1 MSWSQIR
8 FSLLSLQEET
18 RSARTAFH
26 LPPVAHAQGVPGF
39 TLVLLVPL
47 GHSCSLVIFPV
58 RVSAARTLL
67 LSAFFVSSP
76 REGRSQCQCYRCLV
90 LICSVAAA
98 TVRVIFP
105 QLRSSVA
112 PGGFNLHFLSASSSR
127 RWIFCAKVLVFL
139 CSIPWCTQLNQD
151 IPFYYFLD
159 LVRTIVGGCRSYS

>member
-67 LSAFFVSSP
+67 FSAFFVSSP
-76 REGRSQCQCYRCLV
+76 REGRSQSQCYRCLV

-105 QLRSSVA
+105 QLRSSVDLQVDSIFISFPRA
-112 PGGFNLHFLSASSSR
+112 AHAGGFSVPKFLF
-127 RWIFCAKVLVFL
+127 FCARFHGA
-139 CSIPWCTQLNQD
+139 LN
-151 IPFYYFLD
+151 
-159 LVRTIVGGCRSYS
+159 